1 MTIAKENFIPWTKV
15 QGSLPKIDNSA
26 LKESICHIEIS
37 VSSAD
42 GRQRS
47 EVIRTNR

>member
-1 MTIAKENFIPWTKV
+1 MTIAKENFAPWTKL

-42 GRQRS
+42 GGRQS
-47 EVIRTNR
+47 EVIRTKR